1 MKHIKQAGVGF
12 WIHALARLL
21 VLFVADIA
29 TTQYITEL
37 ALSGVVDNGHWY
49 PPRGTPM
56 YADFEKYRY
65 FRTVRFIHRML
76 CFLDVWM
83 FFVVAGSVDD
93 WQWTV
98 ELTEE
103 CIWLVTVLSYGFVHC
118 SPPNP
123 LACSLATTIFMR
135 TQHRIETTTQQ
146 PRAPP
151 DACCQSCG
159 RGGGGACGG
168 TPTTDIT
175 CPQPHCPSTHSLG
188 LFSSHTCALLSFFFH
203 VPVFFNS

>member
-1 MKHIKQAGVGF
+1 M
-12 WIHALARLL
+12 
-21 VLFVADIA
+21 LFVADIA

-118 SPPNP
+118 SPPIHLLVPWQRPFSCAHSIALRRRPNSRVHLQMP
-123 LACSLATTIFMR
+123 VASPAVV
-135 TQHRIETTTQQ
+135 EVEA
-146 PRAPP
+146 PVEAPP
-151 DACCQSCG
+151 PRTSPVHNRTVQARTALVCSHHT
-159 RGGGGACGG
+159 RV
-168 TPTTDIT
+168 
-175 CPQPHCPSTHSLG
+175 HS
-188 LFSSHTCALLSFFFH
+188 
-203 VPVFFNS
+203 

>member
-1 MKHIKQAGVGF
+1 MMGLCNKQAGVGF
-12 WIHALARLL
+12 WCHALARLL

-56 YADFEKYRY
+56 YGDFEKYRY
-65 FRTVRFIHRML
+65 FQTVRFIHRML
-76 CFLDVWM
+76 GFLDVWM

-103 CIWLVTVLSYGFVHC
+103 CIWLVTVLSYGFVQ
-118 SPPNP
+118 P
-123 LACSLATTIFMR
+123 LPHSQRIALETLS
-135 TQHRIETTTQQ
+135 TQHCAETTTKQ

-151 DACCQSCG
+151 DAGCQPCC
-159 RGGGGACGG
+159 RGSGGAR
-168 TPTTDIT
+168 
-175 CPQPHCPSTHSLG
+175 
-188 LFSSHTCALLSFFFH
+188 
-203 VPVFFNS
+203 